1 MKSLKLFFI
10 VLLTGLGSGAL
21 IAASGLIWLP
31 QKPDSFGLVS
41 AFFLLGWFTM
51 AIIGY
56 WALRFKAL
64 LNGTI
69 MAVAL
74 TFAAYQGFLYL
85 SVHYL
90 PEVSYLDLWTALLLS
105 ACAALLLTKLI
116 APAPVRRAVVGG
128 PQEAKKPEEAEQQ
141 EKQPDNLFRFKSKQ
155 TFYGVH
161 VGLWAYAVIWIGLHW
176 VIWFWVDFP
185 FLSIPLIAELALV
198 LYMPNW
204 PLLIRAYDWQT
215 RKFQQGKVHLLRP
228 VL

>member
-1 MKSLKLFFI
+1 MKSLKLLFI

-21 IAASGLIWLP
+21 ISASGLIWLP
-31 QKPDSFGLVS
+31 QRPDSFGLVS

-64 LNGTI
+64 PNGTI

-90 PEVSYLDLWTALLLS
+90 PDVGYLDRWTALLLS

-128 PQEAKKPEEAEQQ
+128 PQEAKKSEEAEQQ
-141 EKQPDNLFRFKSKQ
+141 EKQPDKLFRFKNKQ

-161 VGLWAYAVIWIGLHW
+161 VGLWAYAVIWVGLHW
-176 VIWFWVDFP
+176 VIWFWLDFP

-204 PLLIRAYDWQT
+204 PLLIRAHDWQT